1 MIRFAVVVSAVV
13 VAALLLPSLA
23 GRAEAQNSII
33 NGLVLDVDGNPISG
47 AEVMAENTQW
57 QRRLE
62 DKTNSAGRF
71 SFIGL
76 QRGRWLFVVR
86 RRGYEP
92 VQGFANA
99 SGVPGRIGFV
109 MEADPFHPPAPTT
122 GVLANLRG
130 DEIQEA
136 LSDADLLF
144 DTGNYDG
151 AIAAYEALLV
161 QVPAL
166 TGLHIQIG
174 HAYREKN
181 DLGQALAA
189 YRAVPAGDSAS
200 GEARAAIEALQAAEA
215 DR

>member
-1 MIRFAVVVSAVV
+1 MVRYAVIVSAVV
-13 VAALLLPSLA
+13 VAASLLPPLTA
-23 GRAEAQNSII
+23 RAEAQNSII
-33 NGLVLDVDGNPISG
+33 NGLVLDVDGNPIGG
-47 AEVMAENTQW
+47 AEVVAENTQW

-109 MEADPFHPPAPTT
+109 METDPFHPPAPTT

-130 DEIQEA
+130 DEVQEA
-136 LSDADLLF
+136 LDDADLLF
-144 DTGNYDG
+144 DSGDYDG

-161 QVPAL
+161 QVPSL

-181 DLGQALAA
+181 DVDEALAA
-189 YRAVPAGDSAS
+189 YRAVPDGDSAS
-200 GEARAAIEALQAAEA
+200 GEARAAIEALQAGEA